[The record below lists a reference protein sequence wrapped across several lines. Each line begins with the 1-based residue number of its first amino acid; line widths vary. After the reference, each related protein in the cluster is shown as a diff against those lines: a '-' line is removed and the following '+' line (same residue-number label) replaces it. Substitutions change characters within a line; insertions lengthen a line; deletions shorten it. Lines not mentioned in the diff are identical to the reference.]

1 MKKLHFSGNKIPIF
15 RPEPE
20 NQKSSFSGRSR
31 SRKDFRH
38 ISNTKYLIS
47 ATFCYINLNPEV
59 PRLNGQSAT
68 DGTSVI
74 VWTALA

>member
-38 ISNTKYLIS
+38 ISS
-47 ATFCYINLNPEV
+47 LN
-59 PRLNGQSAT
+59 
-68 DGTSVI
+68 SVCKVEKI
-74 VWTALA
+74 YSEKVF